1 MVRHLARSVKLEEE
15 HPAHRATPLAT
26 HNSAKVLK
34 NKITSKQN
42 PQKKNKKN
50 TRRERHKKE
59 TPNSFWIILDIL

>member
-34 NKITSKQN
+34 NKITSKQKA
-42 PQKKNKKN
+42 QKKNKKI
-50 TRRERHKKE
+50 RRENNTKKE